1 MIKPAAF
8 FLISSSLFCALGNR
22 CAACRCIFS
31 KRMKKL
37 LVLIVLAVAM
47 QPSFSQN
54 GGKLDSLFSKG
65 DTTAVMDSLLKDFDA
80 YLDSLAGRKS
90 FFTINAGIGTGFFS
104 FNEKNSVSMNTRRKM
119 IFSPFFGYFHK
130 SGFGMAAS
138 ASSLLNNGINFYQ
151 YALSPSFDCIKQ
163 SFSTGIAY
171 TRYFTKDSL
180 DFYTTP
186 IQNEMF
192 AYFSY
197 KKWWV
202 RPTLSLS
209 YGWGS
214 HKEYEKR
221 KATRLARLLEARDR
235 YYVIVKNTTSVSDF
249 SATISV
255 RKDIDWYNVLG
266 KHDNITLTPITM
278 LNAGTQTYGFNTSYS
293 YNFAPVRANS
303 LPSNNDISDNTQF
316 AFQSACMALRG
327 SYLKGRFL
335 LQSQVLFDYFL
346 QDVQDPSSKLSTVYS
361 VTAGLSF

>member
-1 MIKPAAF
+1 MIKPVTIF
-8 FLISSSLFCALGNR
+8 FISYSLFCALCDR
-22 CAACRCIFS
+22 CAASRIIS

-37 LVLIVLAVAM
+37 LVLIVLTAAL

-54 GGKLDSLFSKG
+54 GGKLDSLFAKG
-65 DTTAVMDSLLKDFDA
+65 DTTAIMDSLLKDFDS
-80 YLDSLAGRKS
+80 YLDSLTSRKS
-90 FFTINAGIGTGFFS
+90 FFTVNMGIGTGFFS
-104 FNEKNSVSMNTRRKM
+104 FNDRNSVTVNTEKKL
-119 IFSPFFGYFHK
+119 IFSPSVGYFHK
-130 SGFGMAAS
+130 SGLGFAAS
-138 ASSLLNNGINFYQ
+138 GYALLKNGMNFYQ
-151 YALSPSFDCIKQ
+151 YSFSPSFDCIRK
-163 SFSTGIAY
+163 SFSAGVAY
-171 TRYFTKDSL
+171 TRYLTKDSL

-186 IQNEMF
+186 IQNELF

-214 HKEYEKR
+214 HEEYEKR
-221 KATRLARLLEARDR
+221 EATRLARLLERQDR
-235 YYVIVKNTTSVSDF
+235 YYVTIKSKESVKDF

-266 KHDNITLTPITM
+266 KSDNVTLTPIAM
-278 LNAGTQTYGFNTSYS
+278 LNAGTQNYGFNTSYS
-293 YNFAPVRANS
+293 YNFSPVRANS

-316 AFQSACMALRG
+316 AFQSASMALRG

-346 QDVQDPSSKLSTVYS
+346 QDTEDSGSKLNTVYS
-361 VTAGLSF
+361 ITAGFSF

>member
-1 MIKPAAF
+1 MIKPASVF
-8 FLISSSLFCALGNR
+8 FISYSLFGALR
-22 CAACRCIFS
+22 TQYAHCRIIS

-37 LVLIVLAVAM
+37 LALIVFTVAM
-47 QPSFSQN
+47 QPSFSQI
-54 GGKLDSLFSKG
+54 GGKLDSLFAKG
-65 DTTAVMDSLLKDFDA
+65 DTTAVLDSLLKDFDL

-90 FFTINAGIGTGFFS
+90 FFTVNAGIGTGFFS
-104 FNEKNSVSMNTRRKM
+104 FNDKNTVTVNTEKKL
-119 IFSPFFGYFHK
+119 IFSPSVGYFHK
-130 SGFGMAAS
+130 SGFGIAAS
-138 ASSLLNNGINFYQ
+138 AFALLNNGINFYQ
-151 YALSPSFDCIKQ
+151 YSFSPSFDYIKK

-171 TRYFTKDSL
+171 TRYLTKDSL
-180 DFYTTP
+180 NFYTTP
-186 IQNEMF
+186 IQNEIF

-202 RPTLSLS
+202 RPTISLS

-214 HKEYEKR
+214 KEEYEKR
-221 KATRLARLLEARDR
+221 EAFRLARLLEQRDR
-235 YYVIVKNTTSVSDF
+235 YFVTIKNKTSVRDF

-266 KHDNITLTPITM
+266 KADNITLTPIAM
-278 LNAGTQTYGFNTSYS
+278 LNAGTQNYGFNTSYS
-293 YNFAPVRANS
+293 YNFSPVRANS

-346 QDVQDPSSKLSTVYS
+346 QDLQDSGSKLNTVYS
-361 VTAGLSF
+361 ITAGVSF

>member
-1 MIKPAAF
+1 MIKPAANF
-8 FLISSSLFCALGNR
+8 FISSSLPCAQCDR
-22 CAACRCIFS
+22 RAATRIIC

-37 LVLIVLAVAM
+37 LVLLVFTVAM

-54 GGKLDSLFSKG
+54 GGKLDSLFAKG
-65 DTTAVMDSLLKDFDA
+65 DTTAVLDSLLKDFDS
-80 YLDSLAGRKS
+80 YLDSLTGHKS
-90 FFTINAGIGTGFFS
+90 FFTVNLAIGTGFFS
-104 FNEKNSVSMNTRRKM
+104 FNDRNTVTVNTEKKL
-119 IFSPFFGYFHK
+119 IFSPSAGYFHK
-130 SGFGMAAS
+130 SGFGVAAS
-138 ASSLLNNGINFYQ
+138 AYALFNNGMNFYQ
-151 YALSPSFDCIKQ
+151 YSISPSYDRIKKRY
-163 SFSTGIAY
+163 STGIAY
-171 TRYFTKDSL
+171 TRYLTKDSL

-186 IQNEMF
+186 IQNELF

-214 HKEYEKR
+214 KEEYEKR
-221 KATRLARLLEARDR
+221 EATRLARLLERPDR
-235 YYVIVKNTTSVSDF
+235 YFVTIKNKESVKDF

-255 RKDIDWYNVLG
+255 RKDIDWYNVLT
-266 KHDNITLTPITM
+266 KSDNVTLTPIAM

-293 YNFAPVRANS
+293 YNFSPVRANS

-316 AFQSACMALRG
+316 AFQSACMAIRG

-346 QDVQDPSSKLSTVYS
+346 QDLDSGSKLNTVYS
-361 VTAGLSF
+361 ITAGVSF

>member
-1 MIKPAAF
+1 MIKPAAI
-8 FLISSSLFCALGNR
+8 FLISSSFNTPLR
-22 CAACRCIFS
+22 QCAASRIFS

-65 DTTAVMDSLLKDFDA
+65 DTTAIMDSLLKDFDS

-104 FNEKNSVSMNTRRKM
+104 FNEKNSVTMNTKKRL
-119 IFSPFFGYFHK
+119 IFSPAVGYFHK
-130 SGFGMAAS
+130 SGFGVAAS
-138 ASSLLNNGINFYQ
+138 AISLMNSGMNFYQ
-151 YALSPSFDCIKQ
+151 YSISPSFDCIKR

-186 IQNEMF
+186 IQNELF

-202 RPTLSLS
+202 RPTISLS

-214 HKEYEKR
+214 FEQYKKR
-221 KATRLARLLEARDR
+221 EATRLARLLEARSR

-255 RKDIDWYNVLG
+255 RKDIDWYDVLG
-266 KHDNITLTPITM
+266 KGDNVTLTPIAM

-293 YNFAPVRANS
+293 YNFSPVRANS
-303 LPSNNDISDNTQF
+303 LPSNKDISDNTQF
-316 AFQSACMALRG
+316 AFQSACLAIRG

-346 QDVQDPSSKLSTVYS
+346 QDVQDSNSKLNTVYS